1 MHLYKYV
8 HLQILYYVGINSL
21 AKLCELYVWNSS
33 KVNDLF
39 NLLQESEIDERDS
52 VCRYIVEVPH

>member
-8 HLQILYYVGINSL
+8 HPQVLYNVGLNSL

-52 VCRYIVEVPH
+52 VC